1 MKIKPLYSMENVAKM
16 ITSIEFKVKRLI
28 EKHNEIKENLQQ
40 YQNEI
45 QELKTINDQHQK
57 TIDELKNKIKLLK
70 IAKSTETKE
79 GAVDAKLKINEMV
92 REIDKCIG
100 LLNR

>member
-1 MKIKPLYSMENVAKM
+1 MDKVVDKF
-16 ITSIEFKVKRLI
+16 TSVDLKVRKLI
-28 EKHNEIKENLQQ
+28 ERHREIKESLIN

-45 QELKTINDQHQK
+45 QELKKIKDQQQIII
-57 TIDELKNKIKLLK
+57 TELKDKIKLLK
-70 IAKSTETKE
+70 ISKITETKE
-79 GAVDAKLKINEMV
+79 GAVDAKLKINEMI

>member
-1 MKIKPLYSMENVAKM
+1 MENVAKM
-16 ITSIEFKVKRLI
+16 ITSVEFKVRRLI
-28 EKHNEIKENLQQ
+28 EQHNEIKENLQRH
-40 YQNEI
+40 QNEV
-45 QELKTINDQHQK
+45 QELKTINEQHQK
-57 TIDELKNKIKLLK
+57 TINDLKEKIKLIK

>member
-1 MKIKPLYSMENVAKM
+1 MENVAKM
-16 ITSIEFKVKRLI
+16 IISLEFKVKRLI
-28 EKHNEIKENLQQ
+28 EQHSEIKETLRK
-40 YQNEI
+40 YQHEI
-45 QELKTINDQHQK
+45 QELETINEQNQKTIN
-57 TIDELKNKIKLLK
+57 ELKDKLKLLK

>member
-1 MKIKPLYSMENVAKM
+1 MENVAEM
-16 ITSIEFKVKRLI
+16 ITSVEFKVKRFI
-28 EKHNEIKENLQQ
+28 EQHNEIKNKLQR
-40 YQNEI
+40 YKNEI
-45 QELKTINDQHQK
+45 QELKTINEQHQE
-57 TIDELKNKIKLLK
+57 TINELKDKIKLLK
-70 IAKSTETKE
+70 IAKSAETKE

>member
-1 MKIKPLYSMENVAKM
+1 MENVVQM
-16 ITSIEFKVKRLI
+16 FTSVESKLKRLI
-28 EKHNEIKENLQQ
+28 EQHYVIKGEVQR
-40 YQNEI
+40 YQDKI
-45 QELKTINDQHQK
+45 QELNTINDQYQK
-57 TIDELKNKIKLLK
+57 TINELQNKIKLLK
-70 IAKSTETKE
+70 IAKSAETKE

>member
-1 MKIKPLYSMENVAKM
+1 MENVAKM
-16 ITSIEFKVKRLI
+16 IASIEVKVKRLI
-28 EKHNEIKENLQQ
+28 EQHEETKENLLK
-40 YQNEI
+40 YRNEI
-45 QELKTINDQHQK
+45 QELKTINEQNQK
-57 TIDELKNKIKLLK
+57 TINELKDKIKLLK

>member
-1 MKIKPLYSMENVAKM
+1 MENVSEM
-16 ITSIEFKVKRLI
+16 ITSIEYKVTRLI
-28 EKHNEIKENLQQ
+28 EQHNELKENLRHQ
-40 YQNEI
+40 QNEI
-45 QELKTINDQHQK
+45 QEQKHLNEQQQKTIN
-57 TIDELKNKIKLLK
+57 ELKDKIKLLK

>member
-1 MKIKPLYSMENVAKM
+1 MENVAKM
-16 ITSIEFKVKRLI
+16 ITSVESKVKRLI
-28 EKHNEIKENLQQ
+28 EQQKALKEILLKYQIEIK
-40 YQNEI
+40 
-45 QELKTINDQHQK
+45 ELKTINDQHQI
-57 TIDELKNKIKLLK
+57 TINELKDKIKLLK
-70 IAKSTETKE
+70 IAKSAETKE

>member
-1 MKIKPLYSMENVAKM
+1 MENIVKM
-16 ITSIEFKVKRLI
+16 ITSVEFKVKRLL
-28 EKHNEIKENLQQ
+28 EQHNEIKGNIQQ

-45 QELKTINDQHQK
+45 QELKSINEQHQK
-57 TIDELKNKIKLLK
+57 TINELKDKIKLLK
-70 IAKSTETKE
+70 IAKSTEKKE
-79 GAVDAKLKINEMV
+79 GTVDAKLKINEMV

>member
-1 MKIKPLYSMENVAKM
+1 M
-16 ITSIEFKVKRLI
+16 ISSVEIKVKRLI
-28 EKHNEIKENLQQ
+28 EQQKEAKEKLKL

-45 QELKTINDQHQK
+45 QELKTINEQQQK
-57 TIDELKNKIKLLK
+57 TINELKDKIKLLK
-70 IAKSTETKE
+70 IAKTTETKE

>member
-1 MKIKPLYSMENVAKM
+1 MENVAKM
-16 ITSIEFKVKRLI
+16 ITSVELKAKRLI
-28 EKHNEIKENLQQ
+28 EQHNEIKENLQQ
-40 YQNEI
+40 YQKDI
-45 QELKTINDQHQK
+45 QELKSINDQHQK
-57 TIDELKNKIKLLK
+57 TINELKDKIKLLK

>member
-1 MKIKPLYSMENVAKM
+1 MENVSEK
-16 ITSIEFKVKRLI
+16 ITSINLKVKRLI
-28 EKHNEIKENLQQ
+28 EQYNVIKENLREHQDK
-40 YQNEI
+40 I

-57 TIDELKNKIKLLK
+57 TINELKDKIKLLK
-70 IAKSTETKE
+70 IAKSAETKE

>member
-1 MKIKPLYSMENVAKM
+1 MENVSEM
-16 ITSIEFKVKRLI
+16 ITSVDLKVKRLI
-28 EKHNEIKENLQQ
+28 EQHNEIKGNIRE

-45 QELKTINDQHQK
+45 QELKTINDEHQK
-57 TIDELKNKIKLLK
+57 IISELKDKIKLLK
-70 IAKSTETKE
+70 IAKSAETKE

>member
-1 MKIKPLYSMENVAKM
+1 MENVAEMVASVELKM
-16 ITSIEFKVKRLI
+16 KRLI
-28 EKHNEIKENLQQ
+28 EQHNKTKENLQQ
-40 YQNEI
+40 SQKENE
-45 QELKTINDQHQK
+45 ELKTINEQHQNK
-57 TIDELKNKIKLLK
+57 IIELKDKIKLLK
-70 IAKSTETKE
+70 IVKSTESKE

>member
-1 MKIKPLYSMENVAKM
+1 MENDAKM
-16 ITSIEFKVKRLI
+16 IASIEFKVKRLI
-28 EKHNEIKENLQQ
+28 EKHNEIKENLRQ

-45 QELKTINDQHQK
+45 QKLKAINDQHQK
-57 TIDELKNKIKLLK
+57 TINELKDKIKLLK
-70 IAKSTETKE
+70 IARSTETKE

>member
-1 MKIKPLYSMENVAKM
+1 MENVSKM
-16 ITSIEFKVKRLI
+16 ITSIDFKVKRFI
-28 EKHNEIKENLQQ
+28 EQHNEIKKNLSE
-40 YQNEI
+40 YQNKI

-57 TIDELKNKIKLLK
+57 TINELKDKIKLLK
-70 IAKSTETKE
+70 IAKSAETKE

-100 LLNR
+100 LLNK

>member
-1 MKIKPLYSMENVAKM
+1 MEIVSKM
-16 ITSIEFKVKRLI
+16 ITSVESKVKRLI
-28 EKHNEIKENLQQ
+28 EQNTEIKENLRK
-40 YQNEI
+40 YKNEI
-45 QELKTINDQHQK
+45 EELKTSNDQHQK
-57 TIDELKNKIKLLK
+57 TIKELKERIKLLK
-70 IAKSTETKE
+70 IAKSAETKE

>member
-1 MKIKPLYSMENVAKM
+1 MDKVVDKF
-16 ITSIEFKVKRLI
+16 TSVDLKVRKLI
-28 EKHNEIKENLQQ
+28 ERHWEIKESLIN

-45 QELKTINDQHQK
+45 QELRKIKDQQQTTIS
-57 TIDELKNKIKLLK
+57 ELKDKIKLLK
-70 IAKSTETKE
+70 ISRITETKE
-79 GAVDAKLKINEMV
+79 GAVDAKLKINEMI

>member
-1 MKIKPLYSMENVAKM
+1 METVAKM
-16 ITSIEFKVKRLI
+16 ITSVEFKVKRLV
-28 EKHNEIKENLQQ
+28 ERHNEMKEDLREN
-40 YQNEI
+40 QNEI
-45 QELKTINDQHQK
+45 QALKTINEQHLK
-57 TIDELKNKIKLLK
+57 TINELKEKIKLLK
-70 IAKSTETKE
+70 IAKSTEKKE

>member
-1 MKIKPLYSMENVAKM
+1 MENAAKM
-16 ITSIEFKVKRLI
+16 ISSVEIKVKRLI
-28 EKHNEIKENLQQ
+28 EQQKEAKEKLKL

-45 QELKTINDQHQK
+45 QELKTINEQQQK
-57 TIDELKNKIKLLK
+57 TINELKDKIKLLK
-70 IAKSTETKE
+70 IAKTTETKE

>member
-1 MKIKPLYSMENVAKM
+1 MENVAKM
-16 ITSIEFKVKRLI
+16 ISSIEIKVKRLI
-28 EKHNEIKENLQQ
+28 EQHKEAKEKLKL

-45 QELKTINDQHQK
+45 QEQKTINEQQQK
-57 TIDELKNKIKLLK
+57 SINELKDKIKLLK
-70 IAKSTETKE
+70 IAKTTETKE